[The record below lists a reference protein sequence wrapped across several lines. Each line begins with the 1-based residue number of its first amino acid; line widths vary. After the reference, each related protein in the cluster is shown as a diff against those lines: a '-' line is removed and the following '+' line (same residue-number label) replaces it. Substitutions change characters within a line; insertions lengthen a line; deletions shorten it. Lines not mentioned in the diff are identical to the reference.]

1 MNHNYRNNRHKIMR
15 AVAMAV
21 AVMSAPTAY
30 AACTTGSAP
39 ATDANTVTCT
49 EGSTYTNAAGSTV
62 SNTATISTGG
72 ATSSAVQMVGNG
84 SKFTNSG
91 VLTNDSVYTNT
102 GSNSGQKFGAYIAAP
117 TATTDAANAITNKGT
132 ISATISDANMQTNKA
147 RLNTVAVVGVGTDA
161 EAEYTLTNS
170 GTISATHNG
179 VGRVNGVE
187 AGGDVEGMTIINSG
201 TIIGTQSHAITKTTS
216 TATSFQ
222 GTVTLGDS
230 STTSAAS
237 IGVAAGIYAEEE
249 VQEMEVENTGTIS
262 GVGSYASGIYTRAAE
277 STITNEG
284 TIEGSKIGVA
294 QVSDSGE
301 IRHMKL
307 DNSGTITGDVLSVNG
322 VAIRWLSLSNGEG
335 TGGATI
341 DSRLNINSQWGQ
353 ADSEISNSGTIT
365 GNFYYSNGTHELHNK
380 EGGTITGN
388 IDLDQRDTTFSAS
401 CTATA
406 TTSCASQAAYQIGDA
421 IPSPNTTK
429 QGENTIVTLTAKGTN
444 GFGNTYTVTNTVVG
458 SKVFTFENAGDFDGN
473 LTIRTSSS
481 AALAT
486 NIAGLNNETVTSKVT
501 LIPTVTGSGAGST
514 LAAPSHNIAG
524 MGDTLT
530 IDATAGAGEVTVAPK
545 SLVTV
550 HQGEYFLV
558 ADTLTLTGGAT
569 APGISSVNTP
579 LVTWSIDTTGGNVVI
594 GVDSVTSASS
604 VAGVSTGSASVLDAL
619 LQGSS
624 SLGGAVQGLTS
635 VADIEKAGQQLR
647 PEINNASMM
656 AALGITSQVQSVVD
670 NRVADVHLAQAGMT
684 GIATGESAPDK
695 GFWVQGFG
703 FRGNQDTLDGV
714 DGYTANSGGAAFG
727 ADLLIN
733 PNVRAGAAFSYART
747 TIDAEGVNA
756 GSNTDMD
763 SYQGMVYGSYLGD
776 GWYLNGNAGIGLH
789 KYDTSR
795 LITVPVTDTAK
806 GSHDGWQYSFKIDG
820 GYPIKTGAV
829 TFIPSA
835 SIAYSHLK
843 QDGYT
848 ESSNAGAALTVSG
861 TDTDSFKTGLGG
873 KALVTLANTTS
884 IATLLEGRAMWFHEF
899 GDTSVDTT
907 ASFASGGGSFTANG
921 VNIDRESFNLGASLK
936 FSSKTEAQSLTVSY
950 DAQIRD
956 EYVGH
961 TGMVQARFDF

>member
-1 MNHNYRNNRHKIMR
+1 MVSAMLPLMISAAKGRACIKLKLNEGTITMNHNNRNNRRSIVR

-117 TATTDAANAITNKGT
+117 TATTDVANTITNKGT

-161 EAEYTLTNS
+161 EAEYRLTNS

-187 AGGDVEGMTIINSG
+187 AGGDVESMTIINSG
-201 TIIGTQSHAITKTTS
+201 TITGTQSHAITKTTS

-249 VQEMEVENTGTIS
+249 VQEMEVENTGTIN

-284 TIEGSKIGVA
+284 TIQGSKIGVA

-301 IRHMKL
+301 IRHMKME
-307 DNSGTITGDVLSVNG
+307 NSGTITGDVLSVNG
-322 VAIRWLSLSNGEG
+322 AAMRWLSLSNGEG

-341 DSRLNINSQWGQ
+341 NSRLNINSQWGQ
-353 ADSEISNSGTIT
+353 ADSEITNSGTIT

-380 EGGTITGN
+380 EGATITGN
-388 IDLDQRDTTFSAS
+388 IDLDQRDTTCSS
-401 CTATA
+401 CNTPAVGA
-406 TTSCASQAAYQIGDA
+406 
-421 IPSPNTTK
+421 NTT
-429 QGENTIVTLTAKGTN
+429 GGTLGVASN
-444 GFGNTYTVTNTVVG
+444 WTVVG
-458 SKVFTFENAGDFDGN
+458 TKSFTFENAGDFDGN
-473 LTIRTSSS
+473 LTIRTASST
-481 AALAT
+481 ALGGPSPVA
-486 NIAGLNNETVTSKVT
+486 SSVT
-501 LIPTVTGSGAGST
+501 LIPTVTGSGAGSS

-579 LVTWSIDTTGGNVVI
+579 LVTWSIDTSGGNVVI
-594 GVDSVTSASS
+594 AVDSVKSASS
-604 VAGVSTGSASVLDAL
+604 VAGVSTGSAAVLDAL
-619 LQGSS
+619 LQGNT

-635 VADIEKAGQQLR
+635 AADIEKAGQQLR

-670 NRVADVHLAQAGMT
+670 NRVADVHLAQADMT

-703 FRGNQDTLDGV
+703 FHGNQDTLDGV
-714 DGYTANSGGAAFG
+714 DGYTASSGGAAFG
-727 ADLLIN
+727 ADMLIN

-756 GSNTDMD
+756 GSNTNMD

-776 GWYLNGNAGIGLH
+776 GWYLNGNVGIGLH
-789 KYDTSR
+789 KYDTAR

-806 GSHDGWQYSFKIDG
+806 GSHDGWQYSFKVDG

-848 ESSNAGAALTVSG
+848 ESSNAGTALTVGGS
-861 TDTDSFKTGLGG
+861 DTDSFKTGLGG
-873 KALVTLANTTS
+873 KALVTLANTSS

-899 GDTSVDTT
+899 GDTSTDTT
-907 ASFASGGGSFTANG
+907 ASFASGGGSFTSNG
-921 VNIDRESFNLGASLK
+921 VSIDRESFNVGASLK